1 MRLITDMFEKYN
13 ISYDYA
19 NKILNIRKKMPVR
32 EFAKLKRILY
42 NFTNLEIKDIQLW
55 TY

>member
-1 MRLITDMFEKYN
+1 MRLIRDMFGKYE
-13 ISYDYA
+13 ITYDYA
-19 NKILNIRKKMPVR
+19 EKIINIRKKMPVR